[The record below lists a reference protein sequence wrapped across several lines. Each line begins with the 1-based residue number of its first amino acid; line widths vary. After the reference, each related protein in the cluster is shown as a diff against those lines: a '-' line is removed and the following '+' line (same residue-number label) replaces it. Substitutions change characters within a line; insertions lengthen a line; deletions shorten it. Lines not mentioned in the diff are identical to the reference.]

1 MIRLA
6 TEQDL
11 PLVGSIYEEILA
23 EEEKRPASFTNW
35 QRGKYPT
42 VEHARAALEAG
53 TLYVAEEDGE
63 VYGCV
68 NLNGEQLAEYAALN
82 WSVPADPEDVMVI
95 HTLCISPRWAGRGK
109 AREFVAFCEE
119 EARRK
124 GKKVMLMAH
133 VAENIDLKKCVALC
147 IEACQRDTPSPNFSR

>member
-95 HTLCISPRWAGRGK
+95 HTLCISPRWAGPREGTGVRGLL
-109 AREFVAFCEE
+109 RGGGPQEGE
-119 EARRK
+119 K
-124 GKKVMLMAH
+124 GDAPGHL
-133 VAENIDLKKCVALC
+133 
-147 IEACQRDTPSPNFSR
+147 